1 MGFIT
6 SPSPSNT
13 TEGREGVVGSGVQRG
28 REGGREV
35 LASYNASNPHT
46 YSLQLGITRLH
57 DNRGEDKA
65 KEQVDIM
72 KQKSKC
78 IIFMQQIVNQ

>member
-13 TEGREGVVGSGVQRG
+13 TEGREGVVGSGVQR
-28 REGGREV
+28 GREV